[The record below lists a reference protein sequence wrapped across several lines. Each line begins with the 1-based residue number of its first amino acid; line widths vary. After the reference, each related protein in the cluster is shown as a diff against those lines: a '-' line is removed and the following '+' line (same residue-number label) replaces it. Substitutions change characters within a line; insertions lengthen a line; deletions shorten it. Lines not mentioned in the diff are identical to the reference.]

1 MHTVSAEQVVAVE
14 VELDRLTKRFGTAA
28 AVVGLSLA
36 VGRGEFFTLLGP
48 SGCGKTTTLRIVAGL
63 VEPDEGHV
71 RFDGKDVTRWPPWDR
86 NLGMVFQN
94 YALWPHMTVFDNVA
108 FGLVERRVPRDE
120 VRRRVAEALEKVGL
134 AGMEDRVPSQLSG
147 GQQQRVALARAL
159 VVRPG
164 LLLLDEPF
172 SNLDAKLRVQMR
184 AELARLQREL
194 GITTLYV
201 THDQEE
207 ALVLS
212 DRVAVLDAG
221 RLVQAGTPRELYER
235 PKDVFV
241 ADFLGG
247 ANLLPGVV
255 LRRGHGEAE
264 VQVGD
269 ARLVVAA
276 EADVAHEQPV
286 WLSVRPEHLELSPG
300 PALPGSLSGTVR
312 ATDYLGWTLQAEVTL
327 ADGRRVQ
334 VRGLDPATPL
344 RPGQEVS
351 LRVKAGRTRV
361 FPRGPY
367 SRSAGLPATEP

>member
-1 MHTVSAEQVVAVE
+1 VE
-14 VELDRLTKRFGTAA
+14 VELDRLTKRFGVTAA
-28 AVVGLSLA
+28 VRELSLS

-63 VEPDEGHV
+63 VEPDEGRV
-71 RFDGKDVTRWPPWDR
+71 LFDGRDVTRLPPWDR

-108 FGLVERRVPRDE
+108 FGLVERRVARDE
-120 VRRRVAEALEKVGL
+120 VRRRVREALEKVGL
-134 AGMEDRVPSQLSG
+134 AGLEGRFPSQLSG

-212 DRVAVLDAG
+212 DRIAVLDSG
-221 RLVQAGTPRELYER
+221 RLVQAGTPRELYENPR
-235 PKDVFV
+235 DVFV

-247 ANLLPGVV
+247 ANLLPAVV
-255 LRRGHGEAE
+255 VRRGHAEAE
-264 VQVGD
+264 VEVAG
-269 ARLVVAA
+269 ARLVVPAA
-276 EADVAHEQPV
+276 DTDPEVPGV
-286 WLSVRPEHLELSPG
+286 WLSVRPEHLELSSASPG
-300 PALPGSLSGTVR
+300 ALRGTVR
-312 ATDYLGWTLQAEVTL
+312 ATDYLGWTLQAEVVL
-327 ADGRRVQ
+327 PDGTRVQ

-344 RPGQEVS
+344 EPGQEVF
-351 LRVKAGRTRV
+351 LRIRADRARV
-361 FPRGPY
+361 FPR
-367 SRSAGLPATEP
+367 TEAR

>member
-1 MHTVSAEQVVAVE
+1 METVAEERVVAVE
-14 VELDRLTKRFGTAA
+14 VELDRLTKRFGATAA
-28 AVVGLSLA
+28 VHGLSLS

-63 VEPDEGHV
+63 VEPDEGRV
-71 RFDGKDVTRWPPWDR
+71 LFDGRDVTRLPPWDR

-108 FGLVERRVPRDE
+108 FGLVERRVPRGE
-120 VRRRVAEALEKVGL
+120 VRRRVAEVLEKVGL
-134 AGMEDRVPSQLSG
+134 AGMEGRFPSQLSG

-184 AELARLQREL
+184 GELARLQREL

-212 DRVAVLDAG
+212 DRMAVLDSG
-221 RLVQAGTPRELYER
+221 RLVQAGTPRELYENPR
-235 PKDVFV
+235 DVFV

-247 ANLLPGVV
+247 ANLLPAVV
-255 LRRGHGEAE
+255 VRRGSGEAE
-264 VQVGD
+264 VEVAGG
-269 ARLVVAA
+269 RLSVPLEA
-276 EADVAHEQPV
+276 EAAPGEPV
-286 WLSVRPEHLELSPG
+286 WLSVRPEHLELAAQGRPG
-300 PALPGSLSGTVR
+300 ALRGTVQS
-312 ATDYLGWTLQAEVTL
+312 TDYLGWTLQAEVVL
-327 ADGRRVQ
+327 ADGTRVQ
-334 VRGLDPATPL
+334 VRGLDPGAPL
-344 RPGQEVS
+344 RPGQAVVLQ
-351 LRVKAGRTRV
+351 LRSDRARV
-361 FPRGPY
+361 FPR
-367 SRSAGLPATEP
+367 RA

>member
-1 MHTVSAEQVVAVE
+1 MATAQQALAVE
-14 VELDRLTKRFGTAA
+14 VELDRLTKRFGTTA
-28 AVVGLSLA
+28 AVHGLSLS

-63 VEPDEGHV
+63 VEPDDGRV
-71 RFDGKDVTRWPPWDR
+71 LFDGKDVTRLPPWDR

-108 FGLVERRVPRDE
+108 FGLVERRVPSAE
-120 VRRRVAEALEKVGL
+120 IRRRVAEVLEQVGL
-134 AGMEDRVPSQLSG
+134 AGMEGRFPSQLSG

-184 AELARLQREL
+184 SELARLQREV

-212 DRVAVLDAG
+212 DRIAILDKG
-221 RLVQAGTPRELYER
+221 RLVQAGTPRELYDN

-247 ANLLPGVV
+247 ANLLPAVV
-255 LRRGHGEAE
+255 VRGGREE
-264 VQVGD
+264 VEVRVRDAHISVAGAGD
-269 ARLVVAA
+269 LAQGQ
-276 EADVAHEQPV
+276 EV
-286 WLSVRPEHLELSPG
+286 WVSVRPEHVELDPG
-300 PALPGSLSGTVR
+300 PGLPGSLGGTVR
-312 ATDYLGWTLQAEVTL
+312 ATDYLGWTLQAEVL
-327 ADGRRVQ
+327 LQDGSRLQ

-344 RPGQEVS
+344 HPGQRVS
-351 LRVKAGRTRV
+351 LRLRPERVRV
-361 FPRGPY
+361 FPRK
-367 SRSAGLPATEP
+367 R

>member
-1 MHTVSAEQVVAVE
+1 MAVE
-14 VELDRLTKRFGTAA
+14 VELDRLTKRFGTTA
-28 AVVGLSLA
+28 AVHGLSLS
-36 VGRGEFFTLLGP
+36 VGQGEFFTLLGP
-48 SGCGKTTTLRIVAGL
+48 SGCGKTTTLRMVAGL
-63 VEPDEGHV
+63 VEPDDGRV
-71 RFDGKDVTRWPPWDR
+71 LFDGKDVTRLPPWDR

-108 FGLVERRVPRDE
+108 FGLVERRVSPAE
-120 VRRRVAEALEKVGL
+120 IRRRVTEALEKVGL
-134 AGMEDRVPSQLSG
+134 AGMAGRFPSQLSG

-159 VVRPG
+159 VVQPG

-184 AELARLQREL
+184 SELARLQREV

-212 DRVAVLDAG
+212 DRIAVLEAG
-221 RLVQAGTPRELYER
+221 RLVQAGTPRELYEN

-255 LRRGHGEAE
+255 VRRGAEEAE

-269 ARLVVAA
+269 VRVTATAVGDLAPDQA
-276 EADVAHEQPV
+276 V
-286 WLSVRPEHLELSPG
+286 WISVRPEHVELYPG
-300 PALPGSLSGTVR
+300 PGLPGGLEGIVR
-312 ATDYLGWTLQAEVTL
+312 ATDYLGWTLQAEVVL
-327 ADGRRVQ
+327 QDGTRLQ
-334 VRGLDPATPL
+334 VRGLDPSTPMQAGQRVFL
-344 RPGQEVS
+344 RLKPG
-351 LRVKAGRTRV
+351 RARV
-361 FPRGPY
+361 FPRPLN
-367 SRSAGLPATEP
+367 R

>member
-1 MHTVSAEQVVAVE
+1 VQAVSTEQVLAVE
-14 VELDRLTKRFGTAA
+14 VELDRLTKRFGTSA
-28 AVVGLSLA
+28 AVAGLSLA
-36 VGRGEFFTLLGP
+36 VERGEFFTLLGP

-63 VEPDEGHV
+63 VEPDEGRV
-71 RFDGKDVTRWPPWDR
+71 LFDGKDVTRLPPWDL

-134 AGMEDRVPSQLSG
+134 AGMEGRYPSQLSG

-212 DRVAVLDAG
+212 DRIAVLDAG

-255 LRRGHGEAE
+255 VRGGHGEAE
-264 VQVGD
+264 VQVGEV
-269 ARLVVAA
+269 RLVGAA
-276 EADVAHEQPV
+276 ETDLAPGQPV
-286 WLSVRPEHLELSPG
+286 WVSVRPEHLELRPRPG
-300 PALPGSLSGTVR
+300 VPGSLSGTVR
-312 ATDYLGWTLQAEVTL
+312 ATDYLGWTLQAEVLL
-327 ADGRRVQ
+327 AQGRRVQ
-334 VRGLDPATPL
+334 VRGLDPGTPL

-351 LRVKAGRTRV
+351 LQVKAGRARV
-361 FPRGPY
+361 FPRNP
-367 SRSAGLPATEP
+367 

>member
-1 MHTVSAEQVVAVE
+1 MQTVSAERVVAVE
-14 VELDRLTKRFGTAA
+14 VELDRLTKRFGTTA
-28 AVVGLSLA
+28 AVHGLSLSVA
-36 VGRGEFFTLLGP
+36 RGEFFTLLGP

-63 VEPDEGHV
+63 VEPDEGRV
-71 RFDGKDVTRWPPWDR
+71 LFDGKDVTHLPPWDR

-94 YALWPHMTVFDNVA
+94 YALWPHMNVFDNVA
-108 FGLVERRVPRDE
+108 FGLVERRLPRE
-120 VRRRVAEALEKVGL
+120 QVRRRVAEALELVGL
-134 AGMEDRVPSQLSG
+134 AGMEGRYPSQLSG

-184 AELARLQREL
+184 AELARLQREV

-212 DRVAVLDAG
+212 DRLAVLDAG
-221 RLVQAGTPRELYER
+221 RLVQAGTPRELYENPR
-235 PKDVFV
+235 DVFV

-255 LRRGHGEAE
+255 VRRGQGEVE
-264 VQVGD
+264 VQVAA
-269 ARLVVAA
+269 ARLTAAADAEVAPGQA
-276 EADVAHEQPV
+276 V
-286 WLSVRPEHLELSPG
+286 WVSVRPEHVEVCTDAAG
-300 PALPGSLSGTVR
+300 GSVSGMVR
-312 ATDYLGWTLQAEVTL
+312 ATDYLGWTLQAEVVL
-327 ADGRRVQ
+327 SDGTRVQ

-344 RPGQEVS
+344 A
-351 LRVKAGRTRV
+351 AGRPVHLRLRPDRVRV
-361 FPRGPY
+361 FPREG
-367 SRSAGLPATEP
+367 

>member
-1 MHTVSAEQVVAVE
+1 MAERVLAVE
-14 VELDRLTKRFGTAA
+14 VELDRLTKHFGITAA
-28 AVVGLSLA
+28 VRGLSLS

-63 VEPDEGHV
+63 VEPDEGRV
-71 RFDGKDVTRWPPWDR
+71 LFDGKDVTRMPPWDR

-108 FGLVERRVPRDE
+108 FGLVERKGPGSE
-120 VRRRVAEALEKVGL
+120 VRRRVREALEKVGL
-134 AGMEDRVPSQLSG
+134 AGMEGRFPSQLSG

-184 AELARLQREL
+184 SELSRLQREL

-212 DRVAVLDAG
+212 DRIAVLDSG
-221 RLVQAGTPRELYER
+221 RLVQAGSPRELYED
-235 PKDVFV
+235 PKEVFV

-247 ANLLPGVV
+247 ANLLPAVVVRAGTGEVEVELSGRRLGVPTD
-255 LRRGHGEAE
+255 AE
-264 VQVGD
+264 LATGQ
-269 ARLVVAA
+269 A
-276 EADVAHEQPV
+276 V
-286 WLSVRPEHLELSPG
+286 WLSVRPEHVEVTSDSSGELR
-300 PALPGSLSGTVR
+300 ATVQ
-312 ATDYLGWTLQAEVTL
+312 ATDYLGWTLQAELVL
-327 ADGRRVQ
+327 EDGTCLQ
-334 VRGLDPATPL
+334 VRGLDPSAPL
-344 RPGQEVS
+344 RPGQTVG
-351 LRVKAGRTRV
+351 LRIRPERARV
-361 FPRGPY
+361 FPR
-367 SRSAGLPATEP
+367 RA